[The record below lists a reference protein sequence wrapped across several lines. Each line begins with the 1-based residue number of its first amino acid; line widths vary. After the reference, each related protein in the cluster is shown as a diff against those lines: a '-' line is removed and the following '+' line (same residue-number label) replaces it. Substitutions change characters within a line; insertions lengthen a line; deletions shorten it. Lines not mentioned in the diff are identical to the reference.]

1 MAIKTRDR
9 LIDVARQLFAKK
21 GLEKT
26 TMNDIASASDKG
38 RRTIYTYFKNKREI
52 YNAVIER
59 ESELLVGAMR
69 EIAHSNMPSVEKLE
83 RFLEKRFE
91 IIRDSTYGQGRIKS
105 FIQFDSKR
113 VDRVRHLAQVKI
125 NEMVS
130 SMLAQ
135 GVNEG
140 CFDPTQVDRLQ
151 NVLSVTIQGVDALYI
166 HGMNEHPDFDSEK
179 LHSDI
184 IHFIISAITN
194 NE

>member
-9 LIDVARQLFAKK
+9 LIDVARQLFAKN

-59 ESELLVGAMR
+59 ESELIVGTMR
-69 EIAHSNMPSVEKLE
+69 EIAHSNIPSVEKLE

-91 IIRDSTYGQGRIKS
+91 IIRDSTTGQGKLRS
-105 FIQFDSKR
+105 LIQFDSKR
-113 VDRVRHLAQVKI
+113 VDRVRHLAQAKI

-130 SMLAQ
+130 SILAQ

-140 CFDPTQVDRLQ
+140 CFDPTQVERLQ
-151 NVLSVTIQGVDALYI
+151 NVLTVTIQGVDSLYI
-166 HGMNEHPDFDSEK
+166 HGMIDLPDFDSDK
-179 LHSDI
+179 FHRNI
-184 IHFIISAITN
+184 IQFIISAISTN
-194 NE
+194 E

>member
-9 LIDVARQLFAKK
+9 LIDVARQLFAKN

-91 IIRDSTYGQGRIKS
+91 IIRDSTSGPGKLKS
-105 FIQFDSKR
+105 LIQFDSKR

-140 CFDPTQVDRLQ
+140 CFDPAQVDRLQ
-151 NVLSVTIQGVDALYI
+151 NVLSVTIQGVDSLYI
-166 HGMNEHPDFDSEK
+166 HGMNDHPDFDSEK
-179 LHSDI
+179 FHRDI
-184 IHFIISAITN
+184 IQFIISAITT

>member
-9 LIDVARQLFAKK
+9 LIDVARQLFAKN

-38 RRTIYTYFKNKREI
+38 RRTIYTYFQNKREI

-59 ESELLVGAMR
+59 ESELIVGTMR
-69 EIAHSNMPSVEKLE
+69 EIAHSNIPSVEKLE

-91 IIRDSTYGQGRIKS
+91 IIRDSTTGQGKLRS
-105 FIQFDSKR
+105 LIQFDSKR
-113 VDRVRHLAQVKI
+113 VDRVRHLAQAKI

-130 SMLAQ
+130 SILAQ

-140 CFDPTQVDRLQ
+140 CFDPTQVERLQ
-151 NVLSVTIQGVDALYI
+151 NVLTVTIQGVDSLYI
-166 HGMNEHPDFDSEK
+166 HGMIDLPDFDSDK
-179 LHSDI
+179 FHRNI
-184 IHFIISAITN
+184 IQFIISAISTN
-194 NE
+194 E